1 MKNHE
6 GNVELQKK
14 VHRIYIYSY
23 IFNQNIYRAKWFTFM
38 ESEIIG
44 NVELFALKKFL
55 FSTLSCIGGMLFV
68 NITSERSKYKNNQ
81 QFNTDC

>member
-44 NVELFALKKFL
+44 NVELFCTKKIPVFYTKLYGWYALW
-55 FSTLSCIGGMLFV
+55 
-68 NITSERSKYKNNQ
+68 
-81 QFNTDC
+81 

>member
-44 NVELFALKKFL
+44 NVELFCTKK
-55 FSTLSCIGGMLFV
+55 SCIGGMLFG